1 MLSTRTR
8 LALAALAVATVAC
21 TGDDGDDAEGAAAPT
36 IVQPGAP
43 GEPSTILD
51 EMPDAEPIEHT
62 AADTAFMQGMIAHH
76 VQALRMTRLV
86 PDRTDRDDIP
96 LFAERMDVSQEA
108 EIGLMRSWLEA
119 RDEDVPSLS
128 ADHDHGLGDGEL
140 MPGMLTED
148 ELLALEAAE
157 GAAFDRLFLES
168 MIRHHEGAL
177 AMVDQLFE
185 EGGGQEPE
193 IAQFAQHV
201 QADQSIELG
210 RMHTMLA
217 ELDDA

>member
-1 MLSTRTR
+1 MIGTRTR
-8 LALAALAVATVAC
+8 LTLALLAVGTIAC
-21 TGDDGDDAEGAAAPT
+21 TGADAQDEAAP

-43 GEPSTILD
+43 GEPSTTLD
-51 EMPDAEPIEHT
+51 ELPDHEPAEHA
-62 AADTAFMQGMIAHH
+62 AADTDFMRGMIAHH

-86 PDRTDRDDIP
+86 PDRTERDDIP

-108 EIGLMRSWLEA
+108 EIDLMRDWLAA
-119 RDEDVPSLS
+119 RGEDVPSLS
-128 ADHDHGLGDGEL
+128 TDHDHGLEDGEL
-140 MPGMLTED
+140 MPGMLTEE

-157 GAAFDRLFLES
+157 GEAFDRLFLES

-185 EGGGQEPE
+185 AGGGQEPE

-210 RMHTMLA
+210 RMDTMLD